1 MLLKLF
7 AYLTQEK
14 HVDVLCSA
22 ETILF
27 FKANIAWKTMLFLNS
42 NIQHTV
48 GRSTMKQLT
57 EIEVTEWGL
66 GLEVSVSYVFIFLN
80 MLFLF

>member
-27 FKANIAWKTMLFLNS
+27 FKANIA
-42 NIQHTV
+42 
-48 GRSTMKQLT
+48 
-57 EIEVTEWGL
+57 
-66 GLEVSVSYVFIFLN
+66 
-80 MLFLF
+80 